1 MVEGALNNTTKY
13 SLAPAGAANPE
24 LEAGGFDPIPEPRR
38 AGGQGCR
45 RRLPGCSLRGQQ
57 ELAPA
62 PPSSYLQ
69 VEHTLILISYT
80 YFYVRLIDSTARI
93 FPTSNNTTGN

>member
-38 AGGQGCR
+38 AGGQGRR
-45 RRLPGCSLRGQQ
+45 RRLPGCPLRGQQ
-57 ELAPA
+57 ELAPT

-69 VEHTLILISYT
+69 VEHTFILTSYT
-80 YFYVRLIDSTARI
+80 YFYVRLIDGSVRI

>member
-1 MVEGALNNTTKY
+1 MVEGALNNTTKH

-38 AGGQGCR
+38 AGGQGRR

-62 PPSSYLQ
+62 PPSSHLQ
-69 VEHTLILISYT
+69 VELSLIFYFISFPNHALISM
-80 YFYVRLIDSTARI
+80 FVS
-93 FPTSNNTTGN
+93 